1 MPDQVP
7 RPESWPELLSVSE
20 LVGELCG
27 LLEGTYPKVWVQ
39 GEISNFTEH
48 KASGHWYFTLKDDE
62 AQIRAV
68 MFRGS
73 NLRCHFTP
81 QNGMAVVACA
91 RVSVFER
98 RGEMQL
104 QVLRLEKAGLGT
116 TAQRKRELIE
126 QLRKRGYFAAERKRP
141 LPPYSRRVA
150 LVTSVY
156 GAAVRDMLELFSQR
170 WPLTELIVRHS
181 TVQGDGA
188 AQELAEALTELNQL
202 HRSGHLPLDVIILAR
217 GGGSSEDLSAF
228 DTLEV
233 AEAIYQSQV
242 PIVSAVGHEIDVT
255 IADLVADERA
265 ETPSAA
271 VMRVVPHRSE
281 KLRELEDLAQRLHQA
296 IIDRMKSCTQEL
308 KRLARHPGWRQP
320 ERALRQLEQRLDEL
334 SDRLPAAMKRQ
345 LQQARQHCDHLAAR
359 LEALS
364 PWRVLQRGYSLTVT
378 ADGQILR
385 HAQQLQPGQTVRT
398 WLAQGAFTS
407 TVMDVQADAVPLS
420 LAAKGE
426 TTPGQKGETDPASPA
441 ASSPEKPSSP
451 QTSIANPPVHS
462 QEEP

>member
-1 MPDQVP
+1 
-7 RPESWPELLSVSE
+7 
-20 LVGELCG
+20 
-27 LLEGTYPKVWVQ
+27 
-39 GEISNFTEH
+39 
-48 KASGHWYFTLKDDE
+48 
-62 AQIRAV
+62 
-68 MFRGS
+68 
-73 NLRCHFTP
+73 
-81 QNGMAVVACA
+81 
-91 RVSVFER
+91 
-98 RGEMQL
+98 
-104 QVLRLEKAGLGT
+104 
-116 TAQRKRELIE
+116 
-126 QLRKRGYFAAERKRP
+126 
-141 LPPYSRRVA
+141 
-150 LVTSVY
+150 VTSAY

-188 AQELAEALTELNQL
+188 AEELAQALAELNQL

-233 AEAIYQSQV
+233 AEAIYRSQV
-242 PIVSAVGHEIDVT
+242 PVVSAVGHEIDVT

-296 IIDRMKSCTQEL
+296 ITD
-308 KRLARHPGWRQP
+308 RLASCNRELERLTNHPGWRQP
-320 ERALRQLEQRLDEL
+320 RRALRQLEQRLDEL
-334 SDRLPAAMKRQ
+334 SDRLPAAIRRQ
-345 LQQARQHCDHLAAR
+345 WQQARQHCDHLAAR

-378 ADGQILR
+378 AEGQILR
-385 HAQQLQPGQTVRT
+385 HARQLQPGQTVRT

-407 TVMDVQADAVPLS
+407 TVTDVRADAAPLS
-420 LAAKGE
+420 LAENGE
-426 TTPGQKGETDPASPA
+426 TSPVQKGESDPASPA
-441 ASSPEKPSSP
+441 APTSARPPSPESSVTVP
-451 QTSIANPPVHS
+451 AVQT

>member
-1 MPDQVP
+1 VA
-7 RPESWPELLSVSE
+7 
-20 LVGELCG
+20 ELCG
-27 LLEGTYPKVWVQ
+27 LLEGTYPKIWVQ
-39 GEISNFTEH
+39 GEVSNFTEH

-73 NLRCHFTP
+73 NLRCRFTP

-91 RVSVFER
+91 RVSVYEP

-104 QVLRLEKAGLGT
+104 QVLRLEKAGLGSVE
-116 TAQRKRELIE
+116 QRKRELIE
-126 QLRKRGYFAAERKRP
+126 QLRKRGYFDPQRKRP
-141 LPPYSRRVA
+141 LPPYPRRVA
-150 LVTSVY
+150 LVTSAY

-181 TVQGDGA
+181 TVQGESA
-188 AQELAEALTELNQL
+188 AEELAQALTELNQL
-202 HRSGHLPLDVIILAR
+202 HRSGRLPLDVIILAR

-228 DTLEV
+228 DTPEV

-296 IIDRMKSCTQEL
+296 ITD
-308 KRLARHPGWRQP
+308 RLASCNRDLERLAHHPGWRQP
-320 ERALRQLEQRLDEL
+320 QRVLRQFEQRLDEL
-334 SDRLPAAMKRQ
+334 SDRLPAAMRRH
-345 LQQARQHCDHLAAR
+345 LQQSRQHCDHLAAR

-378 ADGQILR
+378 AEGQILR
-385 HAQQLQPGQTVRT
+385 HARQLQPGQTVRT

-407 TVMDVQADAVPLS
+407 TVTDVRADAAPLL
-420 LAAKGE
+420 LAENRE
-426 TTPGQKGETDPASPA
+426 TAPVQKGETDPASPA

>member
-1 MPDQVP
+1 MPDPVSL
-7 RPESWPELLSVSE
+7 PESWPEPLSVSE
-20 LVGELCG
+20 LVAELCG
-27 LLEGTYPKVWVQ
+27 LLEGTYPKIWVQ
-39 GEISNFTEH
+39 GEVSNFTEH

-73 NLRCHFTP
+73 NLRCRFTP

-91 RVSVFER
+91 RVSVYEP

-104 QVLRLEKAGLGT
+104 QVLWLEKAGLGT
-116 TAQRKRELIE
+116 AEQRKRELIE
-126 QLRKRGYFAAERKRP
+126 QLRKRGFFDAERKRP
-141 LPPYSRRVA
+141 LPPYPRRVA
-150 LVTSVY
+150 LVTSAY

-181 TVQGDGA
+181 TVQGESA
-188 AQELAEALTELNQL
+188 AEELAQALTELNQL
-202 HRSGHLPLDVIILAR
+202 HRSGRLPLDVIILAR

-233 AEAIYQSQV
+233 AEAIYRSQV
-242 PIVSAVGHEIDVT
+242 PIVSAVGHEINVT

-296 IIDRMKSCTQEL
+296 ITD
-308 KRLARHPGWRQP
+308 RLASRNRELERLTHHPGWRQP
-320 ERALRQLEQRLDEL
+320 QRALRQFEQRLDEL
-334 SDRLPAAMKRQ
+334 SDRLPAAMRRH

-378 ADGQILR
+378 AEGQILR
-385 HAQQLQPGQTVRT
+385 HARQLQPGQTVRT
-398 WLAQGAFTS
+398 WLAEGAFTS
-407 TVMDVQADAVPLS
+407 CVTNVQTDAAPLL
-420 LAAKGE
+420 LAENGE
-426 TTPGQKGETDPASPA
+426 TAPRQKGETDPASPTTSA
-441 ASSPEKPSSP
+441 PARPSSPEAHVAVP
-451 QTSIANPPVHS
+451 TVHT
-462 QEEP
+462 QEEA

>member
-1 MPDQVP
+1 
-7 RPESWPELLSVSE
+7 
-20 LVGELCG
+20 LVAELCG
-27 LLEGTYPKVWVQ
+27 LLEGTYPKIWVQ
-39 GEISNFTEH
+39 GEVSNFTEH

-73 NLRCHFTP
+73 NLRCRFTP

-91 RVSVFER
+91 RVSVYEP

-104 QVLRLEKAGLGT
+104 QVLWLEKAGLGT
-116 TAQRKRELIE
+116 AEQRKRELIE
-126 QLRKRGYFAAERKRP
+126 QLRKRGFFDAERKRP
-141 LPPYSRRVA
+141 LPPYPRRVA
-150 LVTSVY
+150 LVTSAY

-181 TVQGDGA
+181 TVQGESA
-188 AQELAEALTELNQL
+188 AEELAQALTELNQL
-202 HRSGHLPLDVIILAR
+202 HRSGRLPLDVIILAR

-233 AEAIYQSQV
+233 AEAIYRSQV
-242 PIVSAVGHEIDVT
+242 PIVSAVGHEINVT

-296 IIDRMKSCTQEL
+296 ITD
-308 KRLARHPGWRQP
+308 RLASRNRELERLTHHPGWRQP
-320 ERALRQLEQRLDEL
+320 QRALRQFEQRLDEL
-334 SDRLPAAMKRQ
+334 SDRLPAAMRRH

-378 ADGQILR
+378 AEGQILR
-385 HAQQLQPGQTVRT
+385 HARQLQPGQTVRT
-398 WLAQGAFTS
+398 WLAEGAFTS
-407 TVMDVQADAVPLS
+407 CVTNVQTDAAPLL
-420 LAAKGE
+420 LAENGE
-426 TTPGQKGETDPASPA
+426 TAPRQKGETDPASPTTSA
-441 ASSPEKPSSP
+441 PARPSSPEAHVAVP
-451 QTSIANPPVHS
+451 TVHT
-462 QEEP
+462 QEEA

>member
-1 MPDQVP
+1 MPDPVSL
-7 RPESWPELLSVSE
+7 PESWPEPLSVSE
-20 LVGELCG
+20 LVAELCG
-27 LLEGTYPKVWVQ
+27 LLEGTYPKIWVQ
-39 GEISNFTEH
+39 GEVSNFTEH

-73 NLRCHFTP
+73 NLRCRFTP

-91 RVSVFER
+91 RVSVYEP

-104 QVLRLEKAGLGT
+104 QVLWLEKAGLGT
-116 TAQRKRELIE
+116 AEQRKRELIE
-126 QLRKRGYFAAERKRP
+126 QLRKRGFFDAERKRP
-141 LPPYSRRVA
+141 LPPYPRRVA
-150 LVTSVY
+150 LVTSAY

-181 TVQGDGA
+181 TVQGESA
-188 AQELAEALTELNQL
+188 AEELAQALTELNQL
-202 HRSGHLPLDVIILAR
+202 HRSGRLPLDVIILAR

-233 AEAIYQSQV
+233 AEAIYRSQV
-242 PIVSAVGHEIDVT
+242 PIVSAVGHEINVT

-296 IIDRMKSCTQEL
+296 ITD
-308 KRLARHPGWRQP
+308 RLASRNRELERLTHHPGWRQP
-320 ERALRQLEQRLDEL
+320 QRALRQFEQRLDEL
-334 SDRLPAAMKRQ
+334 SDRLPAAMRRH

-378 ADGQILR
+378 AEGQILR
-385 HAQQLQPGQTVRT
+385 HARQLQPGQTVRT
-398 WLAQGAFTS
+398 WLAEGAFTS
-407 TVMDVQADAVPLS
+407 CVTNVQTDAAPLL
-420 LAAKGE
+420 LAENGE
-426 TTPGQKGETDPASPA
+426 TALGQKGETDPASPA
-441 ASSPEKPSSP
+441 TSAPARPSSPEAHVAVP
-451 QTSIANPPVHS
+451 TVHT
-462 QEEP
+462 QEEA